1 MPSKK
6 RSAAKRPEVVFFVD
20 RSLGVEP
27 LRSALIRAGVRVE
40 IHDDHFKRDE
50 EDRFWLAEVS
60 KRSWVVF
67 TKDQRLRY
75 RPLEISAL
83 RASGAR
89 VFILVAGNLKGSE
102 IAATFEAALPRI
114 KRILST
120 REGPFIARIGK
131 NALVSIS

>member
-6 RSAAKRPEVVFFVD
+6 RSAAKPPEFVFFID
-20 RSLGVEP
+20 RSLGIEP
-27 LRSALIRAGVRVE
+27 LRSTLREAGVRVE
-40 IHDDHFKRDE
+40 IHDEHFKRDE
-50 EDRFWLAEVS
+50 EDRVWLAEVS

-89 VFILVAGNLKGSE
+89 VFVLIAGNLTGAE
-102 IAATFEAALPRI
+102 IAATFGAALPRI
-114 KRILST
+114 QRILAS
-120 REGPFIARIGK
+120 RAGPFIAR
-131 NALVSIS
+131 VSRDAVVSVT